1 MIFMKRSLASGYAD
15 VENPVFYKPNTWM
28 FFGDAK
34 VRRAACGAVVVSCD
48 WPIHVSCIHA
58 DCPVLMGFQ
67 VRCEELKNKVSSLY
81 AQKGAAAKPVAP
93 EPARAA
99 HKGH

>member
-1 MIFMKRSLASGYAD
+1 
-15 VENPVFYKPNTWM
+15 
-28 FFGDAK
+28 
-34 VRRAACGAVVVSCD
+34 
-48 WPIHVSCIHA
+48 
-58 DCPVLMGFQ
+58 MGFQ